1 MKITLKWLEKSTDGA
16 VAYTPGNVAMAKA
29 ILKEGWSARAAER
42 GLSAPADLSGA
53 CKFASLFVKLCF
65 GGCIEGN
72 ELHQYN
78 LIQGEMVDL
87 TEQHEFDGLPAD
99 PCFFGNPDHL
109 ESLQSCLPRVER
121 WVTLLKA
128 QIQP

>member
-65 GGCIEGN
+65 GG
-72 ELHQYN
+72 
-78 LIQGEMVDL
+78 
-87 TEQHEFDGLPAD
+87 A
-99 PCFFGNPDHL
+99 
-109 ESLQSCLPRVER
+109 
-121 WVTLLKA
+121 LKA
-128 QIQP
+128 MSFTSTTLFRVKWWISRSNMNSTAYRPIPASLGTPTILKACSPVCLV